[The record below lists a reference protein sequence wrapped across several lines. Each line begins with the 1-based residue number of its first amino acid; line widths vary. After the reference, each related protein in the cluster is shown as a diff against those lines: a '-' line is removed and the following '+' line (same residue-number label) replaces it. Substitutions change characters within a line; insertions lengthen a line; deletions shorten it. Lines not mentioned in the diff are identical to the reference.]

1 MNRVLVTGGSGFLGS
16 HCVLKLLHAGYSVR
30 ATVRSQAKADE
41 VRKMLDSAGAP
52 SAGMVEFVQ
61 ADLMSD
67 DGWQAAMTGCEYV
80 LHVAS
85 PFPSAVPKDEDEI
98 ILPARDGTL
107 RVLRAAREAGVKRVV
122 VTSSFA
128 AVGYG
133 GKPKSGSAYTEL
145 DWTDPTLPNPPYIRS
160 KAIAERAAW
169 DFVNAEGGTLELAV
183 INPVGIFGPVLGAD
197 YSTSIAL
204 VKGMLQGVMPGLPDV
219 YFGIVDVR
227 DVADLHLKAM
237 VSPQAKGER
246 FIAVA
251 DPLMS
256 MAGIASILRSRLGEA
271 GSKVPTKR
279 LPSWQIRL
287 AALFSR
293 KARQVAPNL
302 GKKRESTSEK
312 ARRVLEWNPRRNDE
326 IIVSTAKSLMRL
338 GLVSH

>member
-16 HCVLKLLHAGYSVR
+16 HCALKLLHAGYSVR

-41 VRKMLDSAGAP
+41 VRKMLVSAGA
-52 SAGMVEFVQ
+52 SSVGEVEFVQ
-61 ADLMSD
+61 ADLTRD
-67 DGWQAAMTGCEYV
+67 DGWQAAMAGCEYV

-85 PFPSAVPKDEDEI
+85 PFPSGVPKDDNEI

-107 RVLRAAREAGVKRVV
+107 RVLRAARDSGVKRVV

-133 GKPKSGSAYTEL
+133 GKPKNGTTYTEL
-145 DWTDPTLPNPPYIRS
+145 DWTDPTVPNSPYIRS

-169 DFVNAEGGTLELAV
+169 DFVSSEGGNLELAV
-183 INPVGIFGPVLGAD
+183 VNPVGIFGPVLGAD
-197 YSTSIAL
+197 YSASIAI
-204 VKGMLQGVMPGLPDV
+204 VKGMLEGAMPGLPDV
-219 YFGIVDVR
+219 YFGVVDVR

-237 VSPQAKGER
+237 VSPDAKGER

-251 DPLMS
+251 GPLMS

-271 GSKVPTKR
+271 AANVAKKR

-287 AALFSR
+287 AACFSQN
-293 KARQVAPNL
+293 ARQMVPNL
-302 GKKRESTSEK
+302 GKRRDSTSEK
-312 ARRVLEWNPRRNDE
+312 ARRVLEWSPRPNDE
-326 IIVSTAKSLMRL
+326 VIVSTAESLIRL
-338 GLVSH
+338 GLVAR